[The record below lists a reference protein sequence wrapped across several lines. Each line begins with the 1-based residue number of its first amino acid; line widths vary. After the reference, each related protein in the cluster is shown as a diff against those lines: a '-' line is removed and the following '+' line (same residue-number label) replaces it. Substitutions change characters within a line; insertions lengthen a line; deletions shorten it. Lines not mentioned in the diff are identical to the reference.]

1 MKSHSPFDDG
11 HDGIGRMDL
20 VLRTSDRSQRLGG
33 GNRGA
38 MAGAAEL
45 QAGDAGKRDS
55 SREKPLSTLE
65 RRRLQKRQDSAKE
78 TMAVKRQVCLS
89 CVS

>member
-1 MKSHSPFDDG
+1 MMELEEWTWYYGLLTGLKDSVA
-11 HDGIGRMDL
+11 GIAALWRAPRDL
-20 VLRTSDRSQRLGG
+20 P
-33 GNRGA
+33 
-38 MAGAAEL
+38 
-45 QAGDAGKRDS
+45 AGDAGKRDS

-89 CVS
+89 WVS